1 MYIIDY
7 FHCDRPEYWLCQI
20 KKSDWSAGQYLYK
33 LLKENRFKDTVG
45 EKSKVLMLIDGDKLV
60 SFCTYAEKDDI
71 EIPELMPWMG
81 FVYTFPKYRGHRYI
95 GKLFLEIEK
104 IAKSEKVQ
112 DVFIS
117 TDHIGL
123 YEKYGC
129 ELYRIV
135 SNINGE
141 LTRVY
146 KKHIN

>member
-1 MYIIDY
+1 M
-7 FHCDRPEYWLCQI
+7 
-20 KKSDWSAGQYLYK
+20 YK

-45 EKSKVLMLIDGDKLV
+45 EKSKVLMLIDGDELV

-71 EIPELMPWMG
+71 EIPELTPWMG

-95 GKLFLEIEK
+95 GKLLLEIEK
-104 IAKSEKVQ
+104 IAKAEEVQ

-123 YEKYGC
+123 YEKYEC
-129 ELYRIV
+129 ELYRIM
-135 SNINGE
+135 SNTNGE

-146 KKHIN
+146 KKRIN